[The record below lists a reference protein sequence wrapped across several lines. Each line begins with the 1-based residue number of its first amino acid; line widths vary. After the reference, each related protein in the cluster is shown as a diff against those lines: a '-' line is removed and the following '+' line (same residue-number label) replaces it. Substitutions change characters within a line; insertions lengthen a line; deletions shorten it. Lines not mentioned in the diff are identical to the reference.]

1 MCIVGI
7 NIIGLEK
14 YMLFVNLLRM
24 LAHARFVYVRMSLLS
39 VTLDEEEGCVQV
51 GQVEHPLDVSDDD
64 DDDDDYMF
72 AGQVE
77 HHRARD
83 ARVLSA
89 VLS

>member
-1 MCIVGI
+1 MSTCSGDNNNNNDID
-7 NIIGLEK
+7 NDEK

-64 DDDDDYMF
+64 DDD
-72 AGQVE
+72 E
-77 HHRARD
+77 
-83 ARVLSA
+83 
-89 VLS
+89 